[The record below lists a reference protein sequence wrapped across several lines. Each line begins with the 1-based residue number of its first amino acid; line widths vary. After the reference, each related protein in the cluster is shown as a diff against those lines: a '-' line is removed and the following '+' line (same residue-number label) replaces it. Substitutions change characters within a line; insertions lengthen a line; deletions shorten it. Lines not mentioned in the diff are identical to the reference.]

1 MALGLLYGSPSILL
15 GLFCISSARYI
26 RNNSNGQELL
36 GPILKAKLGP
46 YLKERGERGNTADA
60 YSHL

>member
-1 MALGLLYGSPSILL
+1 MALGLLYSGLSILL
-15 GLFCISSARYI
+15 GLFGICSVRYT

-36 GPILKAKLGP
+36 GPILKPKLGP